1 MQKNMIKAAWIVLC
15 LAIVLMISGCGT
27 SNTDSE
33 ISEVSKPAVAI
44 TIANTANADPVDS
57 SAPLLQETLHDCVL
71 NYGTAFV
78 IRTDGKPEVSYSTS
92 FELEERF
99 KEASKEWRER
109 YAQGELSEFL
119 NILNE
124 TKAINPEVD
133 FLEALRYAANSLN
146 SLDDSYTSRTII
158 CCGSGLGT
166 AGYVDFSNN
175 LLSAEPAEIV
185 EALQEREAL
194 PDLSGISSVYWIG
207 MSQVKAPQDEL
218 SPKQSKQLED
228 IWNAIIEASGSKL
241 VLNSYVAVADN
252 SEEAEEELP
261 PVTVVNLPADDEP
274 IKFDNVD
281 TEKSNTNTL
290 QEAVILDE
298 SKVKFMA
305 DTADYLYPEQA
316 LENIRPIAEHL
327 IQHQD
332 VQVLAVGST
341 AGDVTNEATIQLSQE
356 RADRVA
362 KSLVELGVD
371 GERVIA
377 IGMGASAPWHIP
389 NIGDGE
395 EGAENRNVVLLDTNS
410 AAAQSILEQMK

>member
-1 MQKNMIKAAWIVLC
+1 MQKNMIKVAWNVLC
-15 LAIVLMISGCGT
+15 LATVLMISGCGT
-27 SNTDSE
+27 SNTDNE

-44 TIANTANADPVDS
+44 AIANTANADPVDS
-57 SAPLLQETLHDCVL
+57 SAPLLQETLLDCAL
-71 NYGTAFV
+71 NYGTAIT
-78 IRTDGKPEVSYSTS
+78 IRTDGDPEVTYSKS
-92 FELEERF
+92 FELEDRF
-99 KEASKEWRER
+99 KEASMEWRKK
-109 YAQGELSEFL
+109 YVQGELSEFL

-124 TKAINPEVD
+124 TKALNPEVD

-175 LLSAEPAEIV
+175 LLGAEPAEIV

-228 IWNAIIEASGSKL
+228 IWKAIIEASGSKL

-261 PVTVVNLPADDEP
+261 PVTVVDLPADEP

-298 SKVKFMA
+298 SIVKFMA

-327 IQHQD
+327 IQQQD

-362 KSLVELGVD
+362 KTLVELGVD
-371 GERVIA
+371 AERVIA

-389 NIGDGE
+389 NMGDGE

>member
-1 MQKNMIKAAWIVLC
+1 M
-15 LAIVLMISGCGT
+15 
-27 SNTDSE
+27 
-33 ISEVSKPAVAI
+33 
-44 TIANTANADPVDS
+44 
-57 SAPLLQETLHDCVL
+57 
-71 NYGTAFV
+71 
-78 IRTDGKPEVSYSTS
+78 
-92 FELEERF
+92 
-99 KEASKEWRER
+99 
-109 YAQGELSEFL
+109 
-119 NILNE
+119 
-124 TKAINPEVD
+124 
-133 FLEALRYAANSLN
+133 
-146 SLDDSYTSRTII
+146 
-158 CCGSGLGT
+158 
-166 AGYVDFSNN
+166 DFSNN

-194 PDLSGISSVYWIG
+194 PHLSGISSVYWIG

-228 IWNAIIEASGSKL
+228 IWKAIIEASGSKL

-261 PVTVVNLPADDEP
+261 PVTVVDLPADEP

-298 SKVKFMA
+298 SIVKFMA

-327 IQHQD
+327 IQQQD

-341 AGDVTNEATIQLSQE
+341 AGDVTNEAIIQLSQE

-362 KSLVELGVD
+362 KTLVELGVD
-371 GERVIA
+371 AERVIA

-389 NIGDGE
+389 NMGDGE

>member
-44 TIANTANADPVDS
+44 TIANTANAGPVDS
-57 SAPLLQETLHDCVL
+57 SAPLLQETLRDCVL

-146 SLDDSYTSRTII
+146 SQDDSYTSRTII
-158 CCGSGLGT
+158 CCGSGLGS

-185 EALQEREAL
+185 EALQERDAL

-207 MSQVKAPQDEL
+207 MSQ
-218 SPKQSKQLED
+218 
-228 IWNAIIEASGSKL
+228 G
-241 VLNSYVAVADN
+241 
-252 SEEAEEELP
+252 
-261 PVTVVNLPADDEP
+261 
-274 IKFDNVD
+274 
-281 TEKSNTNTL
+281 
-290 QEAVILDE
+290 
-298 SKVKFMA
+298 
-305 DTADYLYPEQA
+305 
-316 LENIRPIAEHL
+316 
-327 IQHQD
+327 
-332 VQVLAVGST
+332 
-341 AGDVTNEATIQLSQE
+341 
-356 RADRVA
+356 
-362 KSLVELGVD
+362 
-371 GERVIA
+371 
-377 IGMGASAPWHIP
+377 
-389 NIGDGE
+389 
-395 EGAENRNVVLLDTNS
+395 
-410 AAAQSILEQMK
+410 

>member
-1 MQKNMIKAAWIVLC
+1 MQKNMIKVAWNVLC

-27 SNTDSE
+27 SNTDNE

-44 TIANTANADPVDS
+44 AIANTANADPVDS
-57 SAPLLQETLHDCVL
+57 SAPLLQETLLDCAL
-71 NYGTAFV
+71 NYGTAIT
-78 IRTDGKPEVSYSTS
+78 IRTDGDPEVTYSKS
-92 FELEERF
+92 FELEDRF
-99 KEASKEWRER
+99 KEASMEWRKK
-109 YAQGELSEFL
+109 YVQGELSEFL

-124 TKAINPEVD
+124 TKALNPEVD

-175 LLSAEPAEIV
+175 LLGAEPAEIV

-228 IWNAIIEASGSKL
+228 IWKAIIEASGSKL

-261 PVTVVNLPADDEP
+261 PVTVVDLPADEP

-298 SKVKFMA
+298 SIVKFMA

-327 IQHQD
+327 IQQQD

-362 KSLVELGVD
+362 KTLVELGVD
-371 GERVIA
+371 AERVIA

-389 NIGDGE
+389 NMGDGE